1 MQIEVYVLIQREH
14 YSSDVVDVF
23 ASDTSADKEMKRL
36 KKQHEHHGGPPW
48 FSIKPMIVKQ

>member
-14 YSSDVVDVF
+14 YGSDVVDVF